1 MKLQHLLLSAL
12 VLALMVAGCKREITG
27 ELGDPIDKRAG
38 FLGKWE
44 LASFTQQDLT
54 TR

>member
-1 MKLQHLLLSAL
+1 MKLQYLLLPALALAL
-12 VLALMVAGCKREITG
+12 VVTGCKREITG

-44 LASFTQQDLT
+44 LASFTQQD
-54 TR
+54 